1 MDAAAEP
8 SPFEF
13 SGGALCLDFVNTLG
27 DRPRCEDE
35 RLHGYG
41 DLLHWAAEAGIL
53 DRPARD
59 GLARRASRR
68 PGEAASA
75 FRRAI
80 ALRESLFGVFAAL
93 AGGKQAPRSELE
105 ALNRMLRPLLS
116 RRKLVAGDETL
127 RWSWAGPA
135 TAWDRALWRV
145 AASAADLLTSCEV
158 PQLRECASDTC
169 SWLFVDRSRSHR
181 RRWCDMKTCGNRAKA
196 RRHYRRRKQS
206 RAAE

>member
-1 MDAAAEP
+1 MDAPVEQP
-8 SPFEF
+8 PFEF

-35 RLHGYG
+35 RLHGYD
-41 DLLHWAAEAGIL
+41 DLLRWAIEAGIL
-53 DRPARD
+53 DRSARD
-59 GLARRASRR
+59 GLVRRAGRR
-68 PGEAASA
+68 PGEAATA
-75 FRRAI
+75 FRRTI
-80 ALRESLFGVFAAL
+80 ALRESLFDVFAAL
-93 AGGKQAPRSELE
+93 AKGKGAPESELE
-105 ALNRMLRPLLS
+105 ALNRMVRPLLS
-116 RRKLVAGDETL
+116 RRKLVAGEETL

-135 TAWDRALWRV
+135 TAWDRPLWQV

-158 PQLRECASDTC
+158 PQLRECASETC

-206 RAAE
+206 RGAD